1 MASMLDEIRMQYEKG
16 GPTVKLIFANMVIF
30 LVLNLI
36 FVPLFLF
43 GLSDYPSYTAVL
55 EDWLYLP
62 SNLGDL
68 LVRPWTLITYMFL
81 HAGFFHILFNMLILY
96 WFGRILEN
104 FTDPRRVYAIY
115 FLAGLVGAFIFI
127 LAYNVFPPFI
137 GLPAHMI
144 GASGAVMGVVLATA
158 TLTPHYT
165 MHLLLI
171 GPVQLR
177 YIAAVMV
184 LLDVVL
190 MPNNPGGRIAH
201 LGGALTGYLLMSQ
214 LQKGNDYMEKPARL
228 LERIGDFFSR
238 IFARFSGR
246 GNAGPRVVHRN
257 TDRAKSTRNKRP
269 SHKSDGGSSS
279 QDKIDAILE
288 KIKKSGYDSLTDDEK
303 AFLFRVSK
311 DDQR

>member
-1 MASMLDEIRMQYEKG
+1 MASMLDDIKMQYERG
-16 GPTVKLIFANMVIF
+16 GPTVRFIFANVVVF

-43 GLSDYPSYTAVL
+43 GIATYPAYAQVL
-55 EDWLYLP
+55 ENWLYLP

-68 LVRPWTLITYMFL
+68 LTHPWTLITYMFL

-96 WFGRILEN
+96 WFGRILES
-104 FTDPRRVYAIY
+104 FTDPRRIYAIY
-115 FLAGLVGAFIFI
+115 FLSGLVGAVIFI
-127 LAYNVFPPFI
+127 LAYNIFPPFI
-137 GLPAHMI
+137 GQPAHMI
-144 GASGAVMGVVLATA
+144 GASGAVMGVVLAAA
-158 TLTPHYT
+158 TLTPYYT
-165 MHLLLI
+165 MNLILI

-214 LQKGNDYMEKPARL
+214 LQKGTDYMEKTTRL
-228 LERIGDFFSR
+228 LERIGNFFGSLFNR
-238 IFARFSGR
+238 ENR
-246 GNAGPRVVHRN
+246 GPRVVHRN
-257 TDRAKSTRNKRP
+257 TDKKKTETRSKRP
-269 SHKSDGGSSS
+269 GHRSDASSS
-279 QDKIDAILE
+279 DQEKVDAILE
-288 KIKKSGYDSLTDDEK
+288 KIKKSGYNSLSDEEK